1 MAVSGHRNTILA
13 PRFPVERKKS
23 GWREKEKAN
32 VTQFGS
38 QEHHL
43 GAQNICASVCEQKW
57 EICLWASEGVK
68 MRVVS
73 GPRPGLK
80 HTIVHK
86 SHGRLVSKGPN
97 MEAGMDISAVI
108 IHTPC
113 NHSSSTPPITRPT
126 LLTCIP
132 PYLLHADLCAGQHP
146 AQHVRAF
153 HTSLCTCL
161 LPQLKSKHWS
171 PLTHSILLTFIHP
184 YLLIAALPSQRRTN
198 QTLISPNTFHT
209 SHAHPSVPAYCRT
222 TQTLISPHTF
232 HTSHVYSSFPFNA
245 VLTKHWSP
253 LTRSILLTLIHPYLL
268 HAVLGARQHPAQHVG
283 DVFMRHAR
291 PVVLQIETEK
301 PVWVRSL
308 SAQGL

>member
-1 MAVSGHRNTILA
+1 
-13 PRFPVERKKS
+13 
-23 GWREKEKAN
+23 
-32 VTQFGS
+32 
-38 QEHHL
+38 
-43 GAQNICASVCEQKW
+43 
-57 EICLWASEGVK
+57 

-146 AQHVRAF
+146 AQHV
-153 HTSLCTCL
+153 
-161 LPQLKSKHWS
+161 
-171 PLTHSILLTFIHP
+171 
-184 YLLIAALPSQRRTN
+184 
-198 QTLISPNTFHT
+198 
-209 SHAHPSVPAYCRT
+209 
-222 TQTLISPHTF
+222 
-232 HTSHVYSSFPFNA
+232 
-245 VLTKHWSP
+245 
-253 LTRSILLTLIHPYLL
+253 
-268 HAVLGARQHPAQHVG
+268 G

-301 PVWVRSL
+301 PV
-308 SAQGL
+308 